1 MSSVVIKSSDP
12 SRIDHAVRSYAAR
25 VRGEYPEVE
34 RIIWFGS
41 WVNGMPT
48 PGSDVDIC
56 LILSFSDKSIRDRVL
71 DFLPV
76 GFPVGIDIFPYTHVE
91 FKALRL
97 QSPSWYRAI
106 TAGRE
111 L

>member
-1 MSSVVIKSSDP
+1 
-12 SRIDHAVRSYAAR
+12 VR
-25 VRGEYPEVE
+25 VEHPEVE

-41 WVNGMPT
+41 WVNGIPT

-56 LILSFSDKSIRDRVL
+56 LILSFSDKSIRDRIP

-76 GFPVGIDIFPYTHVE
+76 GFPVGIEVFPYTIVE
-91 FKALRL
+91 FEALQL
-97 QSPSWYRAI
+97 QSPSWYKAI